1 MFESMAAPENS
12 GIIIQLK
19 VTNIM
24 YYSMITG
31 VILFFIVVMVVIQS
45 KDPSEYKELNEI
57 FRIVVPLIGLMMMF
71 ISRMVYNKMV
81 SKYNADDSLIKKI
94 TDYRTAKIVSWAM
107 IDGACFF
114 SLVAAMITAD
124 YLYIAVFIFLFGYF
138 FLMKPSKES
147 FIRDVRLNSEQSD
160 LILKS

>member
-1 MFESMAAPENS
+1 MTTPQNS
-12 GIIIQLK
+12 EIINQLK
-19 VTNIM
+19 VTNTI

-31 VILFFIVVMVVIQS
+31 VILFFIVVMVFIQS

-57 FRIVVPLIGLMMMF
+57 FRIVVPLIGLMTMF
-71 ISRMVYNKMV
+71 VSRMVYNKMV
-81 SKYNADDSLIKKI
+81 SKNTGGDDLLKKI

-147 FIRDVRLNSEQSD
+147 FIRDMRLSSEESD
-160 LILKS
+160 RILKS